1 MTDRLHLL
9 PSNSTLLER
18 AISEAIDRTPELG
31 PGVNAL
37 HSFKLRLPV
46 PESVLPWLVI
56 EYGLGPITPYLPD
69 LATVIEY
76 GVRWNRVKGTPQ
88 GIREALSWLGYTYD
102 TLYEAPTH
110 RTRWHLFELELDRF
124 WDGEADLDVIEAVV
138 RLSEPARSPFWRG
151 WREYNVREIEWSK
164 RRWSQAIWGDSSGVR
179 LHDGGVK
186 WSFGRTHEPEGGSY
200 DLTYSQLA
208 ALGVW
213 SMPSVSGSVS
223 WGAFP
228 WTTPGLSWSSGG
240 DKAWYTVLSAGLLPK
255 SCWVGL
261 LRADGSVIGYRR
273 ARAWHSVASEFGGIY
288 EVGGSRYNLA
298 GGNTP
303 RLYVEALTGFG
314 EGIGDEAT
322 AWTVVLDGDLPADVK
337 PGVMW
342 LDGDSLVGG
351 VRLGTFDMDGSVVLG
366 QTSRERLRCIVHM
379 DSSTVFRSEPAA
391 LMLGDEDGFA
401 VDFAAD
407 QVFVRDRVDTAK
419 NFIGRAAEKV
429 TVARASGAGRW
440 NADRKFEWL
449 GNELPRLDH
458 DPVTGEP
465 RGLLSEITAT
475 NWVTRSN
482 DFETGRTKVGLT
494 VVANAAVA
502 PDGSMAATR
511 LIETTANGAQRY
523 VRLNAIIVQEGTQF
537 TASVFV
543 RPDANRKGVTLYP
556 YNVANSGHGS
566 VVDFNLE
573 TMTAVPSGGFGRAE
587 IVPLADG
594 WFRLTVALDLPEP
607 ATEFSFAVYFS
618 NDPTN
623 GNAIYDGDGVSGIA
637 IWGSQV
643 EAGLRATTYV
653 PTEAAPAT
661 RATEMPL
668 VPIEAVPYDAEAGTL
683 LVEGWCDRLP
693 ETHGFVAA
701 LRLATSYSHRAGLVL
716 RPDRGLLI
724 TSRDGAGTYTA
735 LIGSLP
741 VELGRYRAAVAIDT
755 GLRGVLNG
763 GPIAQIATVAD
774 VEPTRIGIAY
784 GSYGGGNNVNLGSH
798 VRSLRYLPR
807 AMSNAELQAW
817 SAL

>member
-1 MTDRLHLL
+1 MTRQHLL
-9 PSNSTLLER
+9 PSNSTPFER
-18 AISEAIDRTPELG
+18 AVSEAIDNLPVLG
-31 PGVNAL
+31 PGIDSL
-37 HSFKLRLPV
+37 HTFKLRLPI

-102 TLYEAPTH
+102 ALYEAPTH

-124 WDGEADLDVIEAVV
+124 WDREPDLDVIEAVA

-240 DKAWYTVLSAGLLPK
+240 DQAWYTVLSAGLLPK

-314 EGIGDEAT
+314 EGFGDEAT

-366 QTSRERLRCIVHM
+366 QTSRERLRCIVQM

-391 LMLGDEDGFA
+391 IMLGDEDGFA
-401 VDFAAD
+401 IDFAAD
-407 QVFVRDRVDTAK
+407 QVFVRDRVDTGK
-419 NFIGRAAEKV
+419 NFIGRAGDKL

-440 NADRKFEWL
+440 NADRRFEWL
-449 GNELPRLDH
+449 GNDVPRLDH

-475 NWVTRSN
+475 NLLRQSADLTASPWVQLYGPS
-482 DFETGRTKVGLT
+482 L
-494 VVANAAVA
+494 ANAALA

-511 LIETTANGAQRY
+511 VVRTAGLSPAGTGVYQEVTKEEAAILCTFSVFAKAAEFNRLRLFVNGGNTTSRTMRCDVDLGNGSVLAVVSGGEAFLDAAARVTPVGSGWY
-523 VRLNAIIVQEGTQF
+523 RVELTGTSDDF
-537 TASVFV
+537 FRVHCRIYALDSVASV
-543 RPDANRKGVTLYP
+543 
-556 YNVANSGHGS
+556 
-566 VVDFNLE
+566 
-573 TMTAVPSGGFGRAE
+573 
-587 IVPLADG
+587 
-594 WFRLTVALDLPEP
+594 
-607 ATEFSFAVYFS
+607 
-618 NDPTN
+618 
-623 GNAIYDGDGVSGIA
+623 GDGVSGIFA
-637 IWGSQV
+637 WGAQF
-643 EAGLRATTYV
+643 EIGARASTYI
-653 PTEAAPAT
+653 PTGASAVT

-668 VPIEAVPYDAEAGTL
+668 VPIEAVPYSTDAGTL

-784 GSYGGGNNVNLGSH
+784 GSYGGSNNVNLGSH

-807 AMSNAELQAW
+807 AMNNAELQAW